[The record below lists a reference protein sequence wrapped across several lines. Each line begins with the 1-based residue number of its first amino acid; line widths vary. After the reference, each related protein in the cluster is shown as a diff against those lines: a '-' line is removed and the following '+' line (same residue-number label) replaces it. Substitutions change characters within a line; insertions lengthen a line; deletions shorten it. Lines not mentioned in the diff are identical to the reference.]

1 MKSNELTVNEL
12 EIVAGGT
19 MEENQALAKFIREVD
34 PGYKIVRD
42 ADVIKWLKEKSG
54 LNFKTLKL
62 SFSYYFICIFVSHL
76 SSKDMVCFAYEKC
89 IKNINSSNNSLTL
102 VQLMRLLKD

>member
-19 MEENQALAKFIREVD
+19 MEENQALAKFIREID

-62 SFSYYFICIFVSHL
+62 SFSTKNTYFLEEGFVVNNKDLIELVKWTRHL
-76 SSKDMVCFAYEKC
+76 VHD
-89 IKNINSSNNSLTL
+89 
-102 VQLMRLLKD
+102 

>member
-19 MEENQALAKFIREVD
+19 MEENQALAKFIREID

-42 ADVIKWLKEKSG
+42 AAVIKWLKEKSG

-62 SFSYYFICIFVSHL
+62 SSSTKNTYFLEEGFGVNNKDLIELVKWTRHL
-76 SSKDMVCFAYEKC
+76 VHD
-89 IKNINSSNNSLTL
+89 
-102 VQLMRLLKD
+102 

>member
-1 MKSNELTVNEL
+1 MNSNELTVNEL

-19 MEENQALAKFIREVD
+19 MEENQALAKFIREID

-42 ADVIKWLKEKSG
+42 AAVIKWLKEKSG

-62 SFSYYFICIFVSHL
+62 SFSTKNTYFLEEGFGVNNKDLIELVKWTRHL
-76 SSKDMVCFAYEKC
+76 VHD
-89 IKNINSSNNSLTL
+89 
-102 VQLMRLLKD
+102 

>member
-1 MKSNELTVNEL
+1 MNSNELTVNEL

-19 MEENQALAKFIREVD
+19 MEENQALAKFIREID

-62 SFSYYFICIFVSHL
+62 SFSTKNTYFLEEGFGVNNKDLIELVKWTRHL
-76 SSKDMVCFAYEKC
+76 VHD
-89 IKNINSSNNSLTL
+89 
-102 VQLMRLLKD
+102 

>member
-19 MEENQALAKFIREVD
+19 MEENQALAKFIREID

-62 SFSYYFICIFVSHL
+62 SFSTKNTYFLEEGFGVNNKDLIELVKWTRHL
-76 SSKDMVCFAYEKC
+76 VHD
-89 IKNINSSNNSLTL
+89 
-102 VQLMRLLKD
+102 

>member
-1 MKSNELTVNEL
+1 MNSNELTVNEL

-19 MEENQALAKFIREVD
+19 MEENQALAKFIREID

-62 SFSYYFICIFVSHL
+62 SFSTKNTYFLEEGFVVNNKDLIELVKWTRHL
-76 SSKDMVCFAYEKC
+76 VHD
-89 IKNINSSNNSLTL
+89 
-102 VQLMRLLKD
+102 